1 MLFFFFSSRRRHTRL
16 QGDWSSD
23 VCSSDLDIMPTLGLL
38 GEHHRISFRTRPG
51 ASFRSRSGGAE
62 SVPRAEPPMSPNHR
76 HLRAMSGTGAERSWH
91 IRERHGTNTTSGG
104 GSPSTARG
112 WNALVEPLRQ
122 GDGGA
127 VARGREV
134 VGAGRSAVRVDVTGA
149 RGPARR

>member
-1 MLFFFFSSRRRHTRL
+1 
-16 QGDWSSD
+16 
-23 VCSSDLDIMPTLGLL
+23 MPTLGLL
-38 GEHHRISFRTRPG
+38 GEHHRIPSRTRPG
-51 ASFRSRSGGAE
+51 ASFRSPSGGAE

-76 HLRAMSGTGAERSWH
+76 HLRVMSGPGAERSWH

-104 GSPSTARG
+104 GNPSTARG

-134 VGAGRSAVRVDVTGA
+134 VGAGRPAGPRDVTP
-149 RGPARR
+149 RGGPYRP